1 MARSGIRYKSKW
13 FINLEWPK
21 EEVDIVNPSLILQKK
36 KKKSCRGGLWFLN
49 PKVKWIKAQIGQYN
63 KFVERVD

>member
-36 KKKSCRGGLWFLN
+36 KKK
-49 PKVKWIKAQIGQYN
+49 KVVGVG
-63 KFVERVD
+63 FGS